1 LRLVTSRADVTS
13 FVEWG
18 GQAWERQVAAGM
30 DWLGAVDGLRLL
42 EIGTRFGG
50 MAIWF
55 AIHGAHV
62 TALDVTDVTFADA
75 RRRAESE
82 GVADRIEFLTYSGR
96 PHDLP
101 VGFDVIFSKSTLV
114 LMGDMSVVAGAM
126 ASSLIPGG
134 RLLAVENARGPLP
147 VHVARAVRRRTWRP
161 YGADY
166 FTSATLNAL
175 RSHFDVELERWT
187 SYPPTVLIGARARR
201 PLQA

>member
-1 LRLVTSRADVTS
+1 MTSRSDVNS

-18 GQAWERQVAAGM
+18 GRAWSRQVAVGIN
-30 DWLGAVDGLRLL
+30 WLGAVDGLRLL

-50 MAIWF
+50 MAVWF

-75 RRRAESE
+75 RRRARSN
-82 GVADRIEFLTYSGR
+82 GVADRIEFLTYSGQ

-101 VGFDVIFSKSTLV
+101 VGFDVIFTKSTLV
-114 LMGDMSVVAGAM
+114 LMGDMTLVAGAI

-134 RLLAVENARGPLP
+134 RLLAIENARGPLP
-147 VHVARAVRRRTWRP
+147 IHVARTIRRRTLRP
-161 YGADY
+161 YGAGY

-175 RSHFDVELERWT
+175 RSHLDVELERWT
-187 SYPPTVLIGARARR
+187 TLPPTVLIGARARW
-201 PLQA
+201 P